1 MALCFDLDD
10 LKTERYKKKK
20 AKAQK
25 TSRLI
30 LNAWCISI
38 SLELDF
44 NLIFRLG
51 AKQIEALFEEQDTL
65 GQS

>member
-1 MALCFDLDD
+1 MVLCFDLDD

-38 SLELDF
+38 SLELDLS
-44 NLIFRLG
+44 LIFRLG
-51 AKQIEALFEEQDTL
+51 AKQIEALFEEQHTL

>member
-1 MALCFDLDD
+1 MALCSDLDD
-10 LKTERYKKKK
+10 LKTERYKK

-25 TSRLI
+25 TSLLI

-38 SLELDF
+38 SLELDLS
-44 NLIFRLG
+44 LIFRLG
-51 AKQIEALFEEQDTL
+51 AKQIEALFEEQHTL

>member
-10 LKTERYKKKK
+10 LKTVRYKK

-25 TSRLI
+25 RSLLI

-38 SLELDF
+38 SLELDLS
-44 NLIFRLG
+44 LIFRLG